1 MSGTE
6 VLLLRTLGARKRE
19 INSMC
24 LSVCLHACVFE
35 DQRSASH
42 VLLQELSTLFLDAGS
57 LAESG
62 TLSRLG

>member
-6 VLLLRTLGARKRE
+6 VLLLRTLGSRKRE

-24 LSVCLHACVFE
+24 LSVFMRVCLKTRG
-35 DQRSASH
+35 QPH

>member
-24 LSVCLHACVFE
+24 LSVFVRVFE